1 MPQSLACLHIHLV
14 FSTKGRAAWLADGFR
29 DELHAYMATV
39 LNNLGCRV
47 TLINSVEDHVH
58 TLFDLARTV
67 TLADAVKAV
76 KTATTVWLK
85 NRDAALADFAWQA
98 GYGAFSVS
106 ESNTDA
112 VRHYI
117 ATQREHH
124 ARVSFQ
130 DEYRTLLTKHGISFD
145 ERYTWD

>member
-1 MPQSLACLHIHLV
+1 MSQSLARLHIHLV
-14 FSTKGRAAWLADGFR
+14 FSTKGRAAWIADEFR

-47 TLINSVEDHVH
+47 ALINSVEDHVH
-58 TLFDLARTV
+58 ALFELGRTV
-67 TLADAVKAV
+67 TLADAVKAA
-76 KTATTVWLK
+76 KTTTTVWLK
-85 NRDAALADFAWQA
+85 NRDAGLADFAWQG

-106 ESNTDA
+106 ESNSEA

-130 DEYRTLLTKHGISFD
+130 DEYRALLTKHGIPFD